1 MATNENLRTKIKTMT
16 DTVRPT
22 NQGEIIEFPGR
33 PENAD
38 AQRLHRCPC
47 CGCRTLRARGGF
59 ETCPVCAWSDAGRDE
74 RDADL
79 VNDGP
84 NGPLSLRQARANYR
98 RFGAS
103 EAGHVGR
110 VRRPRPEEL

>member
-1 MATNENLRTKIKTMT
+1 MT
-16 DTVRPT
+16 GKVRPQR
-22 NQGEIIEFPGR
+22 QGDIIDFPAR
-33 PENAD
+33 QTNAD
-38 AQRLHRCPC
+38 TRRLHRCPC
-47 CGCRTLRARGGF
+47 CGCRTLRARGGL

-74 RDADL
+74 RDADM

-103 EAGHVGR
+103 EAGHAGR